1 MPFVDGWK
9 ETECP
14 AEVSVND
21 FYAAVF
27 VKGENLTK
35 DWLSKAV
42 KGAYYNGG
50 NEIVSTIGD
59 IYEYENG
66 VISIDINFAFTY
78 SEGNTVKF
86 DVDGI
91 QSAWM
96 SLIKAN

>member
-66 VISIDINFAFTY
+66 VISIDINFAFMY

-86 DVDGI
+86 DVDGV